1 LKKQSQFS
9 KVKIGATSYVKGT
22 YDNIKLRRAQK
33 NKANSKFT
41 PLSSSGQAYSC
52 WVMRDTFCV
61 WIPAFAGMTKRNISV
76 YRCKSLSIRPFDYA
90 QGMLFGK
97 KACLKKQS
105 QFAGG
110 LN

>member
-1 LKKQSQFS
+1 MSSFEKTKP
-9 KVKIGATSYVKGT
+9 I
-22 YDNIKLRRAQK
+22 LR
-33 NKANSKFT
+33 
-41 PLSSSGQAYSC
+41 LLSGQVYYRAA
-52 WVMRDTFCV
+52 DCV